1 MRQPRTASSPSTVGP
16 PRARRC
22 THARTAHKH
31 THTQNTQ
38 HAYTHTGTHSH
49 ALPLAA
55 RAAHKPTQERTE
67 RGGRHALRRARG
79 GGRAEKDAEDETDMV
94 SEKARTPAKGE
105 SDDTGNGF
113 TRGRRRRGPRAR
125 QGLSRRLSSSSA
137 GQIRQAARALG
148 ALARSR
154 AWSWFDHGSVTQI
167 QPCIYGH
174 ALVTIRSQ
182 SGHDPVTIRSR
193 AGQDRSYE
201 DGRGA
206 RGVGAWAY
214 HGQQDPADDL
224 PRGGGGRWG
233 VTGRKRAREGEKEV
247 AKAAAE
253 PGQGG
258 KGGEGGPGHL
268 PVYPDLASTPSLSPL
283 CPSTLSTE
291 R

>member
-1 MRQPRTASSPSTVGP
+1 M
-16 PRARRC
+16 
-22 THARTAHKH
+22 
-31 THTQNTQ
+31 
-38 HAYTHTGTHSH
+38 
-49 ALPLAA
+49 
-55 RAAHKPTQERTE
+55 
-67 RGGRHALRRARG
+67 RRARG

-224 PRGGGGRWG
+224 PRGGGGWWG